1 MNEICGYSESF
12 KSLCSRRKW
21 LVGVDAEKAN
31 FCKPPLYS
39 MFVSFL
45 PRFVP
50 MKFILFQSKAVSNYE
65 RDIFNFNRNNRAQIF
80 RSLPFAEKSNFCIP
94 PLCSMLVSFL
104 PRFVPINFVMF
115 QSKAVWKCERDN
127 GTDFPKFT

>member
-1 MNEICGYSESF
+1 MNEIYGYSESF

-31 FCKPPLYS
+31 FCNPPLYS
-39 MFVSFL
+39 MFFSFL

-65 RDIFNFNRNNRAQIF
+65 RNIFNFNWNNTAQIF
-80 RSLPFAEKSNFCIP
+80 QSLPFAEKSNFCIL
-94 PLCSMLVSFL
+94 PLCSMHARFFSPSF
-104 PRFVPINFVMF
+104 RSNQFCYVPK
-115 QSKAVWKCERDN
+115 QSRVEM
-127 GTDFPKFT
+127 